1 MVVGCFFR
9 WRRIFTAVI
18 ISTDGAEIVQINAKS
33 SYLNEWTTILKHVPA
48 HTHTHARTRTRT
60 HWFSHPP
67 THSFP
72 PRTLAHLPLVKSA
85 RLGSECSVG
94 FEVAQDATDDDEVD
108 DDVGDDDDAEEEVDE
123 VNGEGFEN
131 APGGKLVHGLIN
143 KVNLSC
149 SNIVLKGSSSN
160 QSFIQSQK

>member
-1 MVVGCFFR
+1 MSGQPFSNTYPR
-9 WRRIFTAVI
+9 
-18 ISTDGAEIVQINAKS
+18 
-33 SYLNEWTTILKHVPA
+33 
-48 HTHTHARTRTRT
+48 THTHALARTGSPTLPLT
-60 HWFSHPP
+60 H
-67 THSFP
+67 FP
-72 PRTLAHLPLVKSA
+72 LRTLAHLPLVKSA

-143 KVNLSC
+143 KFNLSS

>member
-1 MVVGCFFR
+1 MSGQPFSNTYPR
-9 WRRIFTAVI
+9 
-18 ISTDGAEIVQINAKS
+18 
-33 SYLNEWTTILKHVPA
+33 
-48 HTHTHARTRTRT
+48 THTRT
-60 HWFSHPP
+60 HAHALARTGSP
-67 THSFP
+67 TLPLTHFP
-72 PRTLAHLPLVKSA
+72 LRTLAHLPLVKSA

-108 DDVGDDDDAEEEVDE
+108 DDVGDGDDAEEEVDE

-160 QSFIQSQK
+160 QSFIQ